1 MLFDDSS
8 DSHII
13 EEEMKRFVVVLV
25 GLLVFATSF
34 ARQNETSSW
43 SDRAVGASISV
54 AKGIWERIQ
63 KEGKPL
69 AEKMLKAAPAYY
81 KRAQSQLQALMKR
94 VDQADI
100 PKTYSEK
107 QRLAL
112 EIWKIRGA
120 INVMALSDPEV
131 VRSLLNYRPEAVQ
144 KMQKDL
150 SQTETKLKKAN
161 LPGI

>member
-1 MLFDDSS
+1 
-8 DSHII
+8 
-13 EEEMKRFVVVLV
+13 MKRFVIVLV
-25 GLLVFATSF
+25 GLLVFAISF
-34 ARQNETSSW
+34 GQQNETPSW
-43 SDRAVGASISV
+43 SDRMVSASISV
-54 AKGIWERIQ
+54 AKSLWDRVQ

-81 KRAQSQLQALMKR
+81 KGAQSQLQALVKR

-107 QRLAL
+107 QKLAL
-112 EIWKIRGA
+112 ELWKIRGA

-131 VRSLLNYRPEAVQ
+131 VKSLLNCRPEAVQ

-150 SQTETKLKKAN
+150 MQTETKLKKAN

>member
-1 MLFDDSS
+1 
-8 DSHII
+8 
-13 EEEMKRFVVVLV
+13 MKRFVIVLV
-25 GLLVFATSF
+25 GLLVFAISF
-34 ARQNETSSW
+34 GQQNETPSW
-43 SDRAVGASISV
+43 SDRMVSASISV
-54 AKGIWERIQ
+54 AKSLWDRVQ

-81 KRAQSQLQALMKR
+81 KGAQSQLQALMKR

-107 QRLAL
+107 QKLAL
-112 EIWKIRGA
+112 ELWKIRGA

-131 VRSLLNYRPEAVQ
+131 VKSLLNYRPEAVQ

-150 SQTETKLKKAN
+150 MQTETKLKKAN

>member
-1 MLFDDSS
+1 
-8 DSHII
+8 
-13 EEEMKRFVVVLV
+13 MKRFVIVLV

-34 ARQNETSSW
+34 GQQNETPSW
-43 SDRAVGASISV
+43 SDRMVSASISV
-54 AKGIWERIQ
+54 AKSLWDRVQ

-81 KRAQSQLQALMKR
+81 KGAQSQLQALMKR

-107 QRLAL
+107 QKLAL
-112 EIWKIRGA
+112 ELWKIRGA

-131 VRSLLNYRPEAVQ
+131 VKSLLNYRPEAVQ

-150 SQTETKLKKAN
+150 MQTETKLKKAN
-161 LPGI
+161 LSGI